1 MLSETELGIKSMLRK
16 LKILGFKS
24 VKAATLD
31 FGRVNIFIGANGSGK
46 SNLLEAIG
54 LASACLGRRTGDS
67 EIARKRMRITPTEL
81 MKSSFKKEKPAITV
95 TAQVKS

>member
-1 MLSETELGIKSMLRK
+1 MLQK

-54 LASACLGRRTGDS
+54 LASACLGRGTGDS
-67 EIARKRMRITPTEL
+67 EFASKGMRITRTEL
-81 MKSSFKKEKPAITV
+81 IKSSFKNEKPAKTLELE
-95 TAQVKS
+95 ALQPFGSERL